1 MIFEFIH
8 LLFLLNSLKFL
19 DTGELLRCDVILNH
33 IHTIQIAMKTRELFI
48 EDAPEEF
55 YARASD
61 DQGIKTV
68 GIKTEENIFQ
78 VILV

>member
-1 MIFEFIH
+1 MIFLINFCRY
-8 LLFLLNSLKFL
+8 LLLL

-33 IHTIQIAMKTRELFI
+33 IRTIQIAMKTRELFI

-61 DQGIKTV
+61 DQGIVTFSKMKNKNKYIHYCT
-68 GIKTEENIFQ
+68 
-78 VILV
+78 